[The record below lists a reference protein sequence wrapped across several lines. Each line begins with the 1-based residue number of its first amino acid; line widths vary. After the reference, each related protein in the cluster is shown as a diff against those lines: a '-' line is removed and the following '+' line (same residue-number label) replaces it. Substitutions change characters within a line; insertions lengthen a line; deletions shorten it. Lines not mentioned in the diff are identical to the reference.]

1 MRRRC
6 AGVKA
11 EHPHGRGEDVH
22 DAVRVDGVLGTPPRA
37 WGGLNPYTGWLG
49 SGRNTPTGVGRTSQS
64 PNLAALASEHPHGR
78 GEDAGAGRDVA
89 GDLGTPPRAW
99 GGPWGPVGRLAAL
112 RNTPTGVGRIRARRH
127 DADGVRNTPTGVGR
141 TTPSPTSRGTTRE
154 HPHGR
159 GEDLRRLR
167 QRAVA
172 AGTPPRAW
180 GGHRRGHLRVRE
192 PRNTPTGVGRTA
204 ARAVWVLADSGT
216 PPRAWGGPGGR
227 RWSGARPWNTPTGV
241 GRTSRTTC
249 SYSHSPEHPHGRGED
264 AVLAGSVAVLAG
276 TPPRAWGGASAGWP
290 VVDNGP
296 EHPYGRGE
304 DVGRVAG
311 G

>member
-37 WGGLNPYTGWLG
+37 WGGLNPYTGWLV
-49 SGRNTPTGVGRTSQS
+49 R
-64 PNLAALASEHPHGR
+64 AEHPHGR
-78 GEDAGAGRDVA
+78 GEDVTVPESRGAGV
-89 GDLGTPPRAW
+89 GTPPRAW
-99 GGPWGPVGRLAAL
+99 GGRGCGSGCSRRPRNTPTGVGGPWGPVGRLA
-112 RNTPTGVGRIRARRH
+112 RFGTPPRAWGGLGARRH

-192 PRNTPTGVGRTA
+192 PRNTPTGMRKTA

-276 TPPRAWGGASAGWP
+276 TPPRAW
-290 VVDNGP
+290 
-296 EHPYGRGE
+296 E